1 MAFIDETGSGSD
13 SHAEE
18 DENYFISMTDMMVGI
33 LFIFIIMLMVFA
45 LNFKQQTDVSEDRFE
60 RLEEARRQA
69 EIVADRLDILKQ
81 KVHVELQQLDKSDQF
96 RSALLQDIRARLIAQ
111 GLNVQIDLA
120 NGVLRLTEDAVR
132 FEAGVADLDIT
143 AAENVRKIALVLREV
158 LPIYAVCPPAK
169 SVCSNNDTAASVETV
184 FIEGHT
190 DTTGRDASNWLLS
203 TQRAVNTYRVMT
215 EAQPLLRDLSNRAS
229 REIISVSG
237 YSSTRPVMDEAKKA
251 AWDSNRRIDLRF
263 VMEVDNS
270 ERLKEVLKLTDQMEG
285 QLLELRS
292 AIDAADVP

>member
-1 MAFIDETGSGSD
+1 MAFIEETGFGSD
-13 SHAEE
+13 GHGEE

-69 EIVADRLDILKQ
+69 EIVADRLDILKEQ
-81 KVHVELQQLDKSDQF
+81 VQVELQQLDKSEQV
-96 RSALLQDIRARLIAQ
+96 RSAMLQDIRARLVAQ
-111 GLNVQIDLA
+111 GLDVQIDLA

-132 FEAGVADLDIT
+132 FEPSNADLDVT
-143 AAENVRKIALVLREV
+143 AADNVRKISLVLREV
-158 LPIYAVCPPAK
+158 LPMYAACAT
-169 SVCSNNDTAASVETV
+169 SVNACGGISTATSVETV

-190 DTTGRDASNWLLS
+190 DVTGRDDSNWQLS

-215 EAQPLLRDLSNRAS
+215 EAQPLLRELINRAG

-237 YSSTRPVMDEAKKA
+237 YSSTRPVKDESNKA
-251 AWDSNRRIDLRF
+251 AWDTNRRIDLRF
-263 VMEVDNS
+263 VMEVDDS
-270 ERLKEVLKLTDQMEG
+270 ERLKEVLALTDQMEG
-285 QLLELRS
+285 QLFELRS